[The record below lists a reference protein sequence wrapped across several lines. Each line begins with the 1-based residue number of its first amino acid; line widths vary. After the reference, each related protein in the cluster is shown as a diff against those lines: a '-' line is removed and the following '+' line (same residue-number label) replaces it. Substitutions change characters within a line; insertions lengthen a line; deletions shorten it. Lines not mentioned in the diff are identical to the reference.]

1 MLDALD
7 GAIEM
12 MSVLETPAS
21 LAAGHGKERRT
32 RIDIVTLLFDV
43 APNAKIAIAP
53 GAGTEV
59 FGVEQELR
67 RMLDLLFKQSGADS
81 SAPAAISVHRESD
94 WVVVSI
100 GLGPEGMAT
109 RDLEH
114 RWLNRMALRHGGR
127 VELKGNETRLYL
139 PADAESGQQEIQQL
153 RKELEQAQQLG
164 AVYAKELA
172 EAFAFATGDSS
183 LPAPATSSK
192 PAETALLRLLVN
204 GSTALCR
211 TLRQITESLRADITR
226 LARVLGDQHEL
237 VSSLL
242 SRQVAY
248 GELVL
253 DLDRISRVNPDEPT
267 KPVNLAELLREC
279 LDSIDG
285 RAKRLEVSVSSQATG
300 DFTLTTQSSVVT
312 LLLRALLDQA
322 LHATPKKD
330 RLEVLLRRDDTP
342 ESKRYVL
349 IVADGGPQIPESAL
363 PGLLQGTADPSGFG
377 RPSALSWIAL
387 GSAAAAVGATVC
399 VGEST
404 QQRSEVRLTFG

>member
-1 MLDALD
+1 
-7 GAIEM
+7 
-12 MSVLETPAS
+12 
-21 LAAGHGKERRT
+21 
-32 RIDIVTLLFDV
+32 
-43 APNAKIAIAP
+43 
-53 GAGTEV
+53 
-59 FGVEQELR
+59 
-67 RMLDLLFKQSGADS
+67 
-81 SAPAAISVHRESD
+81 
-94 WVVVSI
+94 
-100 GLGPEGMAT
+100 
-109 RDLEH
+109 
-114 RWLNRMALRHGGR
+114 MALRHGGR